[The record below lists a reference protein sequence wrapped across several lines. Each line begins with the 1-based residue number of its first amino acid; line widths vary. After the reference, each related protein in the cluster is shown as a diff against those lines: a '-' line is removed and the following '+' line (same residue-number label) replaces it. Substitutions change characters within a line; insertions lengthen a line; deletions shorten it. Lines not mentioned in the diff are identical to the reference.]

1 MKMLVLGSGLQG
13 KACAFDLLRHSD
25 AEVTMAD
32 YADPELPDYLSL
44 FGDRLSLIN
53 LDVRDKAAALG
64 VMTGHDAV
72 MSAIPYYFNLDMARL
87 ALEAGSHFA
96 DLGGNTGIVNEQ
108 KKLHDAAV
116 QKGVCITPDCGLA
129 PGMVNILAVEGI
141 ERLDTVK
148 SVKMLVGGL
157 PQDPQPPLNYQIVY
171 SLEGALDYYTTLSW
185 IVRDG
190 KPIEIEAL
198 SEVEPVEFEPPLGTL
213 EAFHT
218 AGGLSTMP
226 WDFEGRV
233 EAMEYKTLRY
243 PGHADIMRA
252 IRDLGLLEMQ
262 PIDVKGQQVSPRDAF
277 IAAVDPILNK
287 PDAPD
292 LVALRVIVTG
302 HKNGEKAEVVFDL
315 VDRRDTERPISAMMR
330 VTGYSLAITGLMQ
343 VDGRIDK
350 RGVYTS
356 AQCTPYGPYV
366 SELARRG
373 VNIQEKQDGKS
384 GF

>member
-1 MKMLVLGSGLQG
+1 M
-13 KACAFDLLRHSD
+13 
-25 AEVTMAD
+25 
-32 YADPELPDYLSL
+32 
-44 FGDRLSLIN
+44 N
-53 LDVRDKAAALG
+53 KAAVVEKAAEWG
-64 VMTGHDAV
+64 GRTGNDAV
-72 MSAIPYYFNLDMARL
+72 MGAIPYDFNLEMARL
-87 ALEAGSHFA
+87 ASEAGSHFA

-262 PIDVKGQQVSPRDAF
+262 PIDVKGQQVCPRDEF
-277 IAAVDPILNK
+277 IAAVDPIRNK

-356 AQCTPYGPYV
+356 AQCTPYSPYV

>member
-1 MKMLVLGSGLQG
+1 MLVLGSGLQG

-356 AQCTPYGPYV
+356 AQCTPYSPYV

>member
-1 MKMLVLGSGLQG
+1 MLVLGSGLQG

-233 EAMEYKTLRY
+233 EAMEYKI
-243 PGHADIMRA
+243 GRA
-252 IRDLGLLEMQ
+252 H
-262 PIDVKGQQVSPRDAF
+262 V
-277 IAAVDPILNK
+277 
-287 PDAPD
+287 
-292 LVALRVIVTG
+292 
-302 HKNGEKAEVVFDL
+302 
-315 VDRRDTERPISAMMR
+315 
-330 VTGYSLAITGLMQ
+330 
-343 VDGRIDK
+343 
-350 RGVYTS
+350 
-356 AQCTPYGPYV
+356 
-366 SELARRG
+366 
-373 VNIQEKQDGKS
+373 
-384 GF
+384 